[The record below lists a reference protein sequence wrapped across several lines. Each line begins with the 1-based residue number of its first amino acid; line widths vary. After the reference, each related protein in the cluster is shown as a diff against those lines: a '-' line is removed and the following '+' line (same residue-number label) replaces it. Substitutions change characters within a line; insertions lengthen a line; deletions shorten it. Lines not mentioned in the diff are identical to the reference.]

1 MLRCQNIR
9 VNPWFN
15 PDVLAAPPWRAR
27 RVARMNTSDFS
38 SDTSPLDLASP
49 ASPAAQEWIEN
60 VTFDELHVG
69 QSARLVRT
77 LSQDDIRAFA
87 AISGDVNPAHLD
99 AAYADASMF
108 HGVIAHGML
117 GGAFISAVLGTVLPG
132 PGTIYLEQSLRFSRP
147 VRVGDTLTVTVTVLG
162 KDEAKK
168 RVELDCVV
176 LNQNEE
182 KVLSGVA
189 RVLAP
194 TQKVRRPRMH
204 APHIQLFDP
213 QARLQALLA
222 QASGL
227 AAVRCAVVHPCHA
240 GVLQGAL
247 RAAQQGL
254 IEPVLVG
261 PPERIR
267 AAAEAAGLDVQGLP
281 LVATPHSAA
290 SAATAAVMAAEG
302 QVQALMAGS
311 LRKDELLAAVQA
323 SAALHTSRR
332 LSHVFRFDAPLYA
345 KPLLLTDA
353 VLHAAPSLAEKAD
366 MARNAIDL
374 ARAMGV
380 DTPRVAVLSSVE
392 EIDAAVPSS
401 VDAAALSK
409 MVDSGQIA
417 HALIDGPLSFDSAI
431 APDAARAKH
440 PRSAVAG
447 QADVLLAPNLEAA
460 SMLGRQ
466 LQYLAGA
473 SACGLVL
480 GARVPITLCTHRHDT
495 PAAYLASAVLAL
507 RMAHHHRSERP

>member
-1 MLRCQNIR
+1 MSTPELSLQA
-9 VNPWFN
+9 PA
-15 PDVLAAPPWRAR
+15 DAASEA
-27 RVARMNTSDFS
+27 
-38 SDTSPLDLASP
+38 AS
-49 ASPAAQEWIEN
+49 EWIEN
-60 VTFDELHVG
+60 VTFDELRVG

-132 PGTIYLEQSLRFSRP
+132 PGTIYMEQSLRFSRP
-147 VRVGDTLTVTVTVLG
+147 VRVGDTLTVTVTVLS

-176 LNQNEE
+176 HNQHEE
-182 KVLSGVA
+182 KVLGGVA

-213 QARLQALLA
+213 QARLHALLA
-222 QASGL
+222 QADGL
-227 AAVRCAVVHPCHA
+227 AAVRCGVVHPCHA
-240 GVLQGAL
+240 GVLQGVL
-247 RAAQQGL
+247 RAAQHGL
-254 IEPVLVG
+254 IEPVLIG
-261 PPERIR
+261 PPERIH
-267 AAAEAAGLDVQGLP
+267 AVAEAAGLSVQGLP
-281 LVATPHSAA
+281 MVAAPHSAA

-302 QVQALMAGS
+302 QVEALMAGS
-311 LRKDELLAAVQA
+311 LRKDELLGAVQA
-323 SAALHTSRR
+323 AAALHTRRR
-332 LSHVFRFDAPLYA
+332 LSHVFRYDVPLYA

-366 MARNAIDL
+366 IARNAIAL
-374 ARAMGV
+374 AQAMGV
-380 DTPRVAVLSSVE
+380 DTPRVAVLSAVE
-392 EIDAAVPSS
+392 EIDAAVPST
-401 VDAAALSK
+401 VDAAALCK
-409 MVDSGQIA
+409 MVDSGQIEGG
-417 HALIDGPLSFDSAI
+417 LIDGPLSFDSAI

-440 PRSAVAG
+440 PHSAVAG

-473 SACGLVL
+473 TASGLVL

-507 RMAHHHRSERP
+507 RMAHYHRQVKP